1 MNLINSFINI
11 YESIHL
17 LNHKLFLL
25 SFKMSQEFDI
35 KKIYIWICE
44 TIKFQLKDIIHTPIK
59 PETLKEEYSF
69 Y

>member
-35 KKIYIWICE
+35 KKYISGYV
-44 TIKFQLKDIIHTPIK
+44 KQLNF
-59 PETLKEEYSF
+59 S
-69 Y
+69 